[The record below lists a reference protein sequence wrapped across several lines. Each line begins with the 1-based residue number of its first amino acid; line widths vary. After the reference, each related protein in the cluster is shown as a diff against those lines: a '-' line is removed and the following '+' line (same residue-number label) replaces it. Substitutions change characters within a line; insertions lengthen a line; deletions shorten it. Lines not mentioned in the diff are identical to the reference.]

1 MNFKNAYIAFI
12 PSPFVEE
19 YLFSADFSPPG
30 DYDSIILEV
39 LIGCVFFLPLQSEIG
54 ADELQEPSHEFHKA
68 LQLQLQGLHNIQRAD
83 LPRVILCE
91 IR

>member
-30 DYDSIILEV
+30 DYDSIILEI
-39 LIGCVFFLPLQSEIG
+39 LIGFVFFLPLQSEM
-54 ADELQEPSHEFHKA
+54 EFHKE

>member
-12 PSPFVEE
+12 PSRFVEE

-39 LIGCVFFLPLQSEIG
+39 LIGFVFFLPLQSEIG
-54 ADELQEPSHEFHKA
+54 ADELQEPSHEF
-68 LQLQLQGLHNIQRAD
+68 QLQLQGLHNIQRAD